1 MFEIVGQNARDIGVK
16 KVADLAST
24 SLKEIDK
31 ERLADDMSVV
41 VGKLASL

>member
-1 MFEIVGQNARDIGVK
+1 MFEVVARDARDMGLK
-16 KVADLAST
+16 EVAELAAT

-41 VGKLASL
+41 VDELASL